1 MIANVMSIAAACG
14 TEPHS
19 GVFGRLVQK
28 KLAEQREQPLVS
40 RLCDLSAFA
49 HTTDP
54 QVFDQ
59 SMLFGG
65 NRQKLH
71 GKYGYPLSRV
81 LTEMR
86 DQFDRNPELI
96 IVGMFFDP
104 NRVMGQLMAATETY
118 SRAWLDRSIRRS
130 ADFPRALTEESD
142 LPLVLSKPSGQAV
155 TDLR

>member
-1 MIANVMSIAAACG
+1 MAPSRIPGYSVDWC
-14 TEPHS
+14 
-19 GVFGRLVQK
+19 K

-49 HTTDP
+49 HTTDQ

-59 SMLFGG
+59 SMLFGE

-71 GKYGYPLSRV
+71 GKYGYPLSSV

-86 DQFDRNPELI
+86 DQFNRNPELI

-104 NRVMGQLMAATETY
+104 NRIHVMGQLMAATETY
-118 SRAWLDRSIRRS
+118 SHAWLDRSIRRS
-130 ADFPRALTEESD
+130 ADFPRTLTEESD
-142 LPLVLSKPSGQAV
+142 LPLVLSKPSGQAA